1 MKLNWNKKRKFHFV
15 FVKIPTTSIIFGF
28 QAVTLNRYT
37 VPIPVDYF
45 FFSQN
50 DHLFIRSLSLQN
62 TPSLCM
68 VPVRK
73 RRHAKLPDFDE
84 AHKSTWYNLEV
95 NKRSHF
101 LFNYSNHWSLHR
113 LPDLPLES
121 KWQILLLLPHETFQV
136 ILARGHQWW
145 SWWASE
151 THGNRCI
158 LQKGRNYV
166 WYRFPSRVLWS
177 PFSWQGTCPTLSFLA
192 GLSLGVWRYLRGPAH
207 FELPKSPWLWG
218 RVFITVSVTWSFH
231 LGACSFVIFCFLW
244 RHVG

>member
-1 MKLNWNKKRKFHFV
+1 MELNWNKKRKFHFV
-15 FVKIPTTSIIFGF
+15 FVKIPTTLIIFAF

-37 VPIPVDYF
+37 VPMPIDF
-45 FFSQN
+45 FFSSQN

-62 TPSLCM
+62 TSSLCT

-73 RRHAKLPDFDE
+73 RRHGKLPDFDE
-84 AHKSTWYNLEV
+84 AHRSPWYNLET

-101 LFNYSNHWSLHR
+101 LFNYSTIGVCT
-113 LPDLPLES
+113 DFQILPLES
-121 KWQILLLLPHETFQV
+121 KWQILFLLLPHETFQV

-145 SWWASE
+145 SWWAPE

-177 PFSWQGTCPTLSFLA
+177 PFSW
-192 GLSLGVWRYLRGPAH
+192 
-207 FELPKSPWLWG
+207 
-218 RVFITVSVTWSFH
+218 
-231 LGACSFVIFCFLW
+231 
-244 RHVG
+244 